1 MVYSVDLA
9 AEPEL
14 VWVLEPAAVTEPDEA
29 HGVSRELPRQQPLVC
44 MPEVE
49 ELQLQA
55 VRTLVVEVPHNM
67 AVAPV
72 HNKRVNSEPLV
83 SNIHLGLI
91 LPTTIIIFSS
101 SSLHSYLFDSIL

>member
-1 MVYSVDLA
+1 MLELGGVPV
-9 AEPEL
+9 PE
-14 VWVLEPAAVTEPDEA
+14 EA
-29 HGVSRELPRQQPLVC
+29 HEVSLELPRQPSLVC
-44 MPEVE
+44 MPVVE

-55 VRTLVVEVPHNM
+55 VRTLVVEEVPHNM

-72 HNKRVNSEPLV
+72 HSKLVNSEPLV
-83 SNIHLGLI
+83 HNIHLRLI